1 MKTRLQVQRSNM
13 DIFDYKGPI
22 DCTIKIIK
30 REGVK
35 ALFDGVSARI
45 LWLTPRLSI
54 AVSTYD
60 YFKQKL

>member
-1 MKTRLQVQRSNM
+1 MKTRLQVQQSNV
-13 DIFDYKGPI
+13 DIFDYKGPL
-22 DCTIKIIK
+22 DCIIKIIK

-35 ALFDGVSARI
+35 ALFDGLSARI

-60 YFKQKL
+60 YIKRKL